1 MQMHWSSSLHT
12 HFEHADVDST
22 LPPICLWLRREA
34 VDWFESPSTAGLHRV
49 LPGWMPADQR

>member
-34 VDWFESPSTAGLHRV
+34 VDWFEPPTKACLHRV
-49 LPGWMPADQR
+49 LTGQMSA